1 MYYENIHIL
10 LKKKKTSESV
20 FYKVHFL
27 KFAEL

>member
-10 LKKKKTSESV
+10 LKKKTSESV